1 LFADRLS
8 GSTPHAYIQRIFE
21 ILHAER
27 VESDLPISHRMG
39 QLLSINVGLPRDVP
53 WRGEKVHTAIWKKP
67 VQGRIAVRRLNM
79 EGDGQGDLAGHG
91 GEHRAVM
98 VYQMDAYRYWE
109 AQLGRKDFSFG
120 QFGENFTVAGL
131 PDDEVCIGDRYRI
144 GSALFEVTQPRV
156 TCYRVGIRMAEPA
169 MAALLVSHHRPG
181 FYFRVL
187 EEGEV
192 GAGDEITK
200 VTDGPGRITVADI
213 DALLYLPNPSREQL
227 ERSLRVP
234 ALSQGWKTSLEA
246 IAEQKTSEGGN
257 PGLKASSGPPPAWPG
272 FRPLRVASVDREAA
286 NVVSLSIEQT
296 DGAPLPAALPGQFL
310 VLRLR
315 TTPNGPTLLRNY
327 SMSGMPGARTY
338 RVSVKRETNG
348 VVSSYLFD
356 HEHVGD
362 ILEVSAPRGGFILRS
377 GDSPVVLLSAGI
389 GATPVLAML
398 HSLSFAASRREIWWI
413 YGARNRAE
421 HPFAKESRGLL
432 QTLVNSR
439 SHIVYS
445 KPDSG
450 DEPGVDYDS
459 VGHVDTP
466 LLDRLGVTRD
476 ADFYLCGP
484 PSFLKQLT
492 EGLKTWGADST
503 RIHEEVFGQEAPITP
518 GIVPSSRPPVHAPAG
533 EPGTGPQISFTRSGL
548 TVSWDSRFSSLLEL
562 AEACDVPV
570 QWSCRT
576 GVCHTCE
583 CALIGGTVH
592 YDPDPLE
599 PPAAGNV
606 LICCSTPSGDVEVD
620 L

>member
-1 LFADRLS
+1 MARL
-8 GSTPHAYIQRIFE
+8 
-21 ILHAER
+21 
-27 VESDLPISHRMG
+27 V
-39 QLLSINVGLPRDVP
+39 SINVGLPRDVA
-53 WRGEKVHTAIWKKP
+53 WRGGKVHTAIWKQP
-67 VQGRIAVRRLNM
+67 VRGRVAVRRLNV

-98 VYQMDAYRYWE
+98 VYQLAAYRYWE
-109 AQLGRKDFSFG
+109 AQLGRNDFSFG

-200 VTDGPGRITVADI
+200 VADGPQRITVANM
-213 DALLYLPNPSREQL
+213 DALLYLPNPSRGQL
-227 ERSLRVP
+227 ERSLRIP
-234 ALSQGWKTSLEA
+234 ALSPGWQTSLKAITEQPAAEA
-246 IAEQKTSEGGN
+246 GN
-257 PGLKASSGPPPAWPG
+257 PGLKASGGPPPAWPD
-272 FRPLRVASVDREAA
+272 FQPLRVAQVDRETA
-286 NVVSLSIEQT
+286 NVVSLSLEQT
-296 DGAPLPAALPGQFL
+296 DGAPLPVALPGQFL

-315 TTPNGPTLLRNY
+315 TTPNGPPLLRNY

-338 RVSVKRETNG
+338 RVSVKREVNG
-348 VVSSYLFD
+348 AASSYL
-356 HEHVGD
+356 HNHVHVGD
-362 ILEVSAPRGGFILRS
+362 ILEVSAPRGGFTLQS
-377 GDSPVVLLSAGI
+377 GDAPVVLLSAGI

-398 HSLSFAASRREIWWI
+398 HSLSSTASRREVWWI
-413 YGARNRAE
+413 YGARNGAE

-432 QTLVNSR
+432 QKLRHGR

-445 KPDSG
+445 KPDSQ

-466 LLDRLGVTRD
+466 LLDRLGMARD

-484 PSFLKQLT
+484 ASFLKQLT
-492 EGLKTWGADST
+492 AGLKTWNADPT
-503 RIHEEVFGQEAPITP
+503 RIHAEVFGPEEPITP
-518 GIVPSSRPPVHAPAG
+518 GIVRSSRPRAHPPSG
-533 EPGTGPQISFTRSGL
+533 EPGAGPRISFIRSAL

-570 QWSCRT
+570 RWACRT

-583 CALIGGTVH
+583 CPLIGGTVQ
-592 YDPDPLE
+592 YQPDPLE
-599 PPAAGNV
+599 PPATGNV
-606 LICCSTPSGDVEVD
+606 LICCSRPSGDIEVD

>member
-1 LFADRLS
+1 MDVDAM
-8 GSTPHAYIQRIFE
+8 A
-21 ILHAER
+21 
-27 VESDLPISHRMG
+27 
-39 QLLSINVGLPRDVP
+39 QLLSINVGLPRDVA
-53 WRGEKVHTAIWKKP
+53 WRGQKVHTAIWKQP
-67 VQGRIAVRRLNM
+67 AQGRIAVRRLNV

-109 AQLGRKDFSFG
+109 AQLGRNDFSFG

-131 PDDEVCIGDRYRI
+131 ADDEVSIGDRYRI

-181 FYFRVL
+181 FYLRVL
-187 EEGEV
+187 EEGDV

-200 VTDGPGRITVADI
+200 VADGPEHITVAGI
-213 DALLYLPNPSREQL
+213 DALLYLPNPSREVL

-234 ALSQGWKTSLEA
+234 ALSPGWKTSLKA
-246 IAEQKTSEGGN
+246 IAEQKSSNAGN
-257 PGLKASSGPPPAWPG
+257 PGLKASAGPPPAWPG
-272 FRPLRVASVDREAA
+272 FRPMRVARLEHETA
-286 NVVSLSIEQT
+286 NVVSLYFEPL
-296 DGAPLPAALPGQFL
+296 DAPSLPVALPGQFL

-315 TTPNGPTLLRNY
+315 TTPGGPPLLRNY
-327 SMSGMPGARTY
+327 SMSGGPGAGTY
-338 RVSVKRETNG
+338 RVSVKREVNG
-348 VVSSYLFD
+348 VVSSYLHD
-356 HEHVGD
+356 HVQAGD
-362 ILEVSAPRGGFILRS
+362 IVETSAPRGGFTLGS
-377 GDSPVVLLSAGI
+377 GDAPVVLLSAGI
-389 GATPVLAML
+389 GATPVVAML
-398 HSLSFAASRREIWWI
+398 HSLASASSRRAIWWI

-466 LLDRLGVTRD
+466 LLDRLGVARD

-484 PSFLKQLT
+484 PSFLRELT
-492 EGLKTWGADST
+492 AGLKTWGARST
-503 RIHEEVFGQEAPITP
+503 RIHTEVFGPEAPITP
-518 GIVPSSRPPVHAPAG
+518 GIAPSSHPLPHAPAG
-533 EPGTGPQISFTRSGL
+533 EPGAGPQISFARSGL
-548 TVSWDSRFSSLLEL
+548 TVSWDARFSSLLEL
-562 AEACDVPV
+562 AEACDVPTR
-570 QWSCRT
+570 WACRT

-583 CALIGGTVH
+583 CALIGGAVQ
-592 YDPDPLE
+592 YRPDPLE
-599 PPAAGNV
+599 PAAAGNV
-606 LICCSTPSGDVEVD
+606 LICCSTPSGAIEID

>member
-1 LFADRLS
+1 MARL
-8 GSTPHAYIQRIFE
+8 
-21 ILHAER
+21 
-27 VESDLPISHRMG
+27 V
-39 QLLSINVGLPRDVP
+39 SINVGLPRDVA
-53 WRGEKVHTAIWKKP
+53 WRGEKVHTGIWKQP
-67 VQGRIAVRRLNM
+67 VQGRIAAHRLNL

-98 VYQMDAYRYWE
+98 VYQMDAYRHWE
-109 AQLGRKDFSFG
+109 AHLGRNDFSFG

-156 TCYRVGIRMAEPA
+156 TCYRLGIRMAEPA

-200 VTDGPGRITVADI
+200 LADGPERISVASVDG
-213 DALLYLPNPSREQL
+213 LLYLPKPSRDLL

-234 ALSQGWKTSLEA
+234 ALSKGWKTSFKILLE
-246 IAEQKTSEGGN
+246 QSGSQSGN
-257 PGLKASSGPPPAWPG
+257 PGLAASTGPPPAWPG
-272 FRPLRVASVDREAA
+272 FRMMRVARLERETAS
-286 NVVSLSIEQT
+286 VVSLYFEQPN
-296 DGAPLPAALPGQFL
+296 AASPPAGLPGQFL

-315 TTPNGPTLLRNY
+315 TRPDGPMLLRNY
-327 SMSGMPGARTY
+327 SMSGMPGAGNY
-338 RVSVKRETNG
+338 RVSVKRELNG
-348 VVSSYLFD
+348 AVSSYLHD
-356 HEHVGD
+356 HLHAGD
-362 ILEVSAPRGGFILRS
+362 VLEVSAPRGGFTLGS
-377 GDSPVVLLSAGI
+377 GDRPVVFLSAGI
-389 GATPVLAML
+389 GATPLLAML
-398 HSLSFAASRREIWWI
+398 HSLSSAASRREVWWI

-421 HPFAKESRGLL
+421 HPFAKESRELL

-445 KPDSG
+445 KPNSEDAL
-450 DEPGVDYDS
+450 DVDYDS

-466 LLDRLGVTRD
+466 LLDGIGVTRD

-484 PSFLKQLT
+484 PSFLRNLT
-492 EGLKTWGADST
+492 AGLKTWGAGST
-503 RIHEEVFGQEAPITP
+503 RIHVEVFGAEAPKTP
-518 GIVPSSRPPVHAPAG
+518 GIARSSHPPVHAPGG
-533 EPGTGPQISFTRSGL
+533 EPGIGPQISFVRSGL
-548 TVSWDSRFSSLLEL
+548 TVSWNSRFASLLEL

-570 QWSCRT
+570 KWACRT

-583 CALIGGTVH
+583 CALIGGTVN
-592 YDPDPLE
+592 YEPDPLE
-599 PPAAGNV
+599 PPATGNV
-606 LICCSTPSGDVEVD
+606 LICCSRPSGDVEVD